1 MIKQNF
7 CSLTVLCLILFT
19 RNIESYQIIRQ
30 LGDKCIFFMKNVN
43 LVRVSVSQF
52 NIFADVKLIECEKL
66 IY

>member
-43 LVRVSVSQF
+43 LVRVSVY
-52 NIFADVKLIECEKL
+52 LL
-66 IY
+66 M